1 MTGAR
6 MRGKWEC
13 IVIGAGPAG
22 VTTALVLAR
31 SGVEVLVLERGEYP
45 GSKNMFGGA
54 LYAKGLN
61 ELVPNFWEEAPL
73 ERPIT
78 RWVIT
83 LLGIDSS
90 TSFQFESERFRHP
103 PYNAFTVLRSKF
115 DRWYSEKAQ
124 QAGATV
130 LCEAMVEDLLWEGGK
145 VAGVRVGRDGG
156 DILADVVVAADGVNS
171 LLVRKSGL
179 TRDISASDVSLGVKE
194 ILELPR
200 GSLEKNFSLSG
211 EEGMAQTFVG
221 RSTNGIPGGGFIYTN
236 RDSVSVGVVTKLS
249 PLSASGLRPEELLE
263 GFKRHPSIWPLIREG
278 VPREYSA
285 HLIPEAGRV
294 STSRMLADG
303 ILVTGDAAGF
313 TLSTGARLEGANCAI
328 ASGIAAAE
336 AILEARKKGNF
347 SKQAL
352 AVYPRLLERHGLLAD
367 MKRFRNAPNFFKNPR
382 LYRDYPEI
390 ACTLAESIFTVET
403 GPRSGLFKL
412 FSEGIRGKVSWVQVL
427 KDALAGWRALG

>member
-1 MTGAR
+1 ML
-6 MRGKWEC
+6 GKWEC
-13 IVIGAGPAG
+13 VVIGAGPAG

-31 SGVEVLVLERGEYP
+31 SGVQVLVLERGEYP

-61 ELVPNFWEEAPL
+61 ELIPDFWEEAPL

-83 LLGIDSS
+83 LLGTDSS
-90 TSFQFESERFRHP
+90 TSLRFESERFRHP

-115 DRWYSEKAQ
+115 DRWYAEKAQ

-130 LCEAMVEDLLWEGGK
+130 LCEALVEDLLWEGGR
-145 VAGVRVGRDGG
+145 VAGVRVGRQHGEV
-156 DILADVVVAADGVNS
+156 LADVVVAADGVNS
-171 LLVRKSGL
+171 LVRRRSGL
-179 TRDISASDVSLGVKE
+179 RKDISASEVSLGVKE
-194 ILELPR
+194 VLELP
-200 GSLEKNFSLSG
+200 GGALERNFSLSG
-211 EEGMAQTFVG
+211 DEGMAQTFVG
-221 RSTNGIPGGGFIYTN
+221 RVTNGIPGGGFIYTN

-249 PLSASGLRPEELLE
+249 PLSASRLRPEELLE
-263 GFKRHPSIWPLIREG
+263 GFKRHPSIWPLLREG
-278 VPREYSA
+278 VTREYSA
-285 HLIPEAGRV
+285 HLIPEGGGARKA
-294 STSRMLADG
+294 TLFADG

-336 AILEARKKGNF
+336 AILDAKQRGDF
-347 SKQAL
+347 SKETL

-367 MKRFRNAPNFFKNPR
+367 MMRFRNAPKFFKNPR
-382 LYRDYPEI
+382 LYRDYPEV
-390 ACTLAESIFTVET
+390 ACALAESIFTVGP
-403 GPRSGLFKL
+403 GPRAGLFKL
-412 FSEGIRGKVSWVQVL
+412 FNEGIAGRLSWAQIL